1 MLHYRFAQE
10 SNVDLYYEWAND
22 ESVRSNSF
30 NQSKIDYDSHVNWFL
45 RKLNDKNCFFY
56 LFFNEK
62 KEAVGQVR
70 IERTGNETIIGIS
83 IDALHR
89 GHSYSCEML
98 KKSCNDFLEKYPLD
112 KITAYIK
119 IENTPSLKSFQKAGF
134 RDLEEVIMESSKSFK
149 LSYYLLES
157 D

>member
-10 SNVDLYYEWAND
+10 SDVDLYYEWAND
-22 ESVRSNSF
+22 ESVRSNSY

-62 KEAVGQVR
+62 NEAVGQVR
-70 IERTGNETIIGIS
+70 VEKKENETIIGIS
-83 IDALHR
+83 IDSNHR
-89 GHSYSCEML
+89 GNSFSTEML
-98 KKSCNDFLEKYPLD
+98 KKSCNDYLEKHPFD

-119 IENTPSLKSFQKAGF
+119 IENTASLKSFQNAGYK
-134 RDLEEVIMESSKSFK
+134 DLEEVNLEGSNSFK
-149 LSYYLLES
+149 LTCCLFEK

>member
-10 SNVDLYYEWAND
+10 SDVDLYYEWAND
-22 ESVRSNSF
+22 VSVRSNSYS
-30 NQSKIDYDSHVNWFL
+30 QSKIDYDIHVNWFL
-45 RKLNDKNCFFY
+45 RKLNNKNCFFY

-70 IERTGNETIIGIS
+70 IEKKGNETIIGIS
-83 IDALHR
+83 IDTFHR

-98 KKSCNDFLEKYPLD
+98 KKSCHDYLEKYPLD

-119 IENTPSLKSFQKAGF
+119 IENTLSIKSFQNAGF
-134 RDLEEVIMESSKSFK
+134 MDLQEVNFEGVKSCK
-149 LSYYLLES
+149 LDYFFLEI